1 MSFGW
6 AGNETPCLDGNT
18 QDKHSAFGPGGASG
32 TWRCSQTSEVGW
44 HRGHRENKLYKRLKQ
59 AKLWP
64 TIEIYMRNSVYLLV
78 LILTLAL
85 TGCAGPERKFGR
97 GMNNFTE
104 IVRMGEI
111 RRSVEQTALWEGP
124 EASYT
129 VGVVRGINRTV
140 TRTAIGAYELVTAPF
155 PPYGPLL
162 TSTNRLYPDY
172 SIRNSSFPWGGMV
185 LPEDP
190 VFPDNYRP
198 TLMSDSLFST
208 DTSLGFSG
216 GDVAPMV
223 PGSRFHIFDNY

>member
-1 MSFGW
+1 
-6 AGNETPCLDGNT
+6 
-18 QDKHSAFGPGGASG
+18 
-32 TWRCSQTSEVGW
+32 
-44 HRGHRENKLYKRLKQ
+44 
-59 AKLWP
+59 
-64 TIEIYMRNSVYLLV
+64 MRIALSL
-78 LILTLAL
+78 LAL
-85 TGCAGPERKFGR
+85 IAVLAFTGCAGPERKFGR
-97 GMNNFTE
+97 GMNNLTE
-104 IVRMGEI
+104 IVRGGEL

-129 VGVVRGINRTV
+129 IGFIRGFNRTMA
-140 TRTAIGAYELVTAPF
+140 RTGIGVYEVVTAPF

-198 TLMSDSLFST
+198 TLMSDSLFAT

-216 GDVAPMV
+216 GDVAPMI

>member
-1 MSFGW
+1 
-6 AGNETPCLDGNT
+6 
-18 QDKHSAFGPGGASG
+18 
-32 TWRCSQTSEVGW
+32 
-44 HRGHRENKLYKRLKQ
+44 
-59 AKLWP
+59 
-64 TIEIYMRNSVYLLV
+64 MRIALSL
-78 LILTLAL
+78 LAL
-85 TGCAGPERKFGR
+85 IAVLAFTGCAGPERKFGR
-97 GMNNFTE
+97 GMNNLTE
-104 IVRMGEI
+104 VVRGGEL

-129 VGVVRGINRTV
+129 IGFIRGLNRTV
-140 TRTAIGAYELVTAPF
+140 ARTAIGAYEVVSAPF